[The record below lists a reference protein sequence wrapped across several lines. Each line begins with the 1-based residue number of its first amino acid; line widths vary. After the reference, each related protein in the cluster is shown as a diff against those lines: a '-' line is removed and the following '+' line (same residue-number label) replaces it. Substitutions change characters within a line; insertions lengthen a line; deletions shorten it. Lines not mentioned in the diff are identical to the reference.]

1 MAEERDEVMRGISLE
16 QTQLIGLHW
25 FHDEIYE
32 EMMGSCDRINALMQM
47 MQKNNLQ
54 PQQKQARR
62 VHQNVV
68 VEAELESNKDDEA
81 DKKGRPKRQ
90 NNHPL
95 TGN

>member
-1 MAEERDEVMRGISLE
+1 
-16 QTQLIGLHW
+16 
-25 FHDEIYE
+25 
-32 EMMGSCDRINALMQM
+32 MQM

-68 VEAELESNKDDEA
+68 VEAELEANKDDEA